1 MNDFWN
7 IPGLNDDD
15 YYTTTNLK
23 NRYQAIP
30 IWRQY
35 RVSAEVFFKWS
46 ARFKPEWTYETEE
59 STFDKKKIT
68 STYFKPTKQKIFYKV
83 EDYSDMM
90 YNDITMEY
98 KPSTTFHVI
107 PIIEDYWRII
117 ECVTNTTAVGERKEE
132 VGW

>member
-1 MNDFWN
+1 MVMQMNDFWN
-7 IPGLNDDD
+7 IPGLDDD

-30 IWRQY
+30 IQQQY

-59 STFDKKKIT
+59 STFDKKKIV

-90 YNDITMEY
+90 YNHITMEY
-98 KPSTTFHVI
+98 KPVTTFHVI

-117 ECVTNTTAVGERKEE
+117 ECVTNTTAVDEHTNI
-132 VGW
+132 